1 MSSSSSDDTRTAGR
15 TAYHRQVTVAQRAH
29 VGRRDLIRIFG
40 EDRLVAV
47 IRTPSAALARESARA
62 ISEAGVRLIE
72 ITMTVP
78 DALEVIEEL
87 AADASFSARGAIVG
101 AGTVLNGRQADAAL
115 LAGAMKRSTSPSI
128 YGRSSRARDSLSPRS
143 SFPRWSRR
151 RARTTR

>member
-1 MSSSSSDDTRTAGR
+1 M
-15 TAYHRQVTVAQRAH
+15 TVAQRAH

-87 AADASFSARGAIVG
+87 ATDASFSARGAIVG

-115 LAGAMKRSTSPSI
+115 LAGARFLVSRSEEHTSELQSQFHLVCRLLLEKKKAI
-128 YGRSSRARDSLSPRS
+128 
-143 SFPRWSRR
+143 RWNHILLL
-151 RARTTR
+151 TYN